1 MIGILIR
8 DNRGQKEVEYFLTVE
23 RKELSSQDSK
33 FNKISW
39 KNYGEIKTFSD
50 EEKLRDSIAS
60 KLAIKN
66 C

>member
-8 DNRGQKEVEYFLTVE
+8 DNRGQKEVEYFLTAE